1 MRLYSE
7 FYQGVLAQSA
17 GGGVEGGGDI
27 GGGVILVR
35 GDLCEGKGDA
45 AGAGQAQVSVL
56 LGSFHTVWVPA
67 SDAGGGGDVGR
78 VLLWVCGV
86 FLITALLC
94 RQREVSVFLWLIL
107 IIT

>member
-67 SDAGGGGDVGR
+67 MGAGGCGDVGQ
-78 VLLWVCGV
+78 VQLWVCGV
-86 FLITALLC
+86 FLTTALLY
-94 RQREVSVFLWLIL
+94 RQREVNLVLLFIL